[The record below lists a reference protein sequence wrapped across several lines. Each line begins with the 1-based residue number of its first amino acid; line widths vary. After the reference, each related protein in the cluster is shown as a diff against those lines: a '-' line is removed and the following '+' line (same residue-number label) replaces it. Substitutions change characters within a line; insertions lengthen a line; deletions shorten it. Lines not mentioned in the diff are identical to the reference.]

1 MTVLAIANRKG
12 GVGKTTTSV
21 NLGAALA
28 ERGRKV
34 LIIDADPQC
43 NATTGL
49 GLDSGRHH
57 RLYEALTRCARGETI
72 ESLPLERVMKARAPK
87 ERTMEKNPE
96 STLLE
101 STLPESTLPESTLFV
116 LPASRELAAVEVE
129 WVQLPQRAQILRQL
143 IDPHRRH
150 WDYVLI
156 DCPPSL
162 SLLTLNALVAAD
174 QVLVPLQCEYFAL
187 EGLSELLRSLKHIKA
202 RLNPSLS
209 IRGVVLTMY
218 DRRNSL
224 SALVAE
230 DVRQHLNFI
239 VMDTII
245 PRNVRVSESPSHG
258 LPVID
263 YDRNCAGARAYQALA
278 DELIKPTTLKP
289 PPKDFSAAPPPQP
302 EMTP

>member
-28 ERGRKV
+28 ERGQKV

-49 GLDSGRHH
+49 GLDSGRNHG
-57 RLYEALTRCARGETI
+57 LYEALTGCARGETI
-72 ESLPLERVMKARAPK
+72 ESLPLERVMR
-87 ERTMEKNPE
+87 ERTMKKK
-96 STLLE
+96 
-101 STLPESTLPESTLFV
+101 PESTLPESTLFV

-289 PPKDFSAAPPPQP
+289 PPENFPAAPPLQP